1 MAGTG
6 RVAMWSRDGRP
17 WGNVEH
23 TFYLKILE
31 GPTSGTSG
39 DSARILQPYIGG
51 GHHHTDSAYSGE
63 GNAYKLSIMGGGVIV
78 FRKEL
83 FHRSGCGYCGDRR
96 GTWHGPV
103 RNFVPGFRRWYG
115 FKQVQLLLPD
125 RNRQEVYI
133 DEGADDG
140 GRLNIAGNESRW
152 RLIALNDD
160 KVTGQVS
167 GEPVSDWRQGCS
179 MPSFNSTNLVGKTIV
194 NGSVRMVPWGVTHSS
209 SGANHDFSVV
219 NAAACTLRTD
229 GTRRMLIGHWSA
241 REINPSQKLINR

>member
-1 MAGTG
+1 MVKSNSHVIEISSSSPPSPPTPPSPSGVAKVYGDASSPEYAELNLASPSPGGRIDNHPSTWRRFTGESIVGGGNPVEMAGTG

-133 DEGADDG
+133 DEGA
-140 GRLNIAGNESRW
+140 E
-152 RLIALNDD
+152 
-160 KVTGQVS
+160 V
-167 GEPVSDWRQGCS
+167 
-179 MPSFNSTNLVGKTIV
+179 
-194 NGSVRMVPWGVTHSS
+194 
-209 SGANHDFSVV
+209 
-219 NAAACTLRTD
+219 
-229 GTRRMLIGHWSA
+229 
-241 REINPSQKLINR
+241 